1 MEGDRIMPITT
12 VQSAMVGVVST
23 ASDNVAFT
31 SDTVIYENFQTVR
44 SNYTIT
50 TGSNAMSAGP
60 ITIADGVVVTIPDGS
75 DWTIV

>member
-1 MEGDRIMPITT
+1 MPLTT
-12 VQSAMVGVVST
+12 VPASLVGIESA

-31 SDTVIYENFQTVR
+31 SDTPIYENTQIIR

-60 ITIADGVVVTIPDGS
+60 ITIADGVIVTIPNGS

>member
-1 MEGDRIMPITT
+1 MPITT
-12 VQSAMVGVVST
+12 VQSAMVGVIST

-31 SDTVIYENFQTVR
+31 SDTPIYENLNTIRTSYV
-44 SNYTIT
+44 IT

-60 ITIADGVVVTIPDGS
+60 ITIANDVTVTIPDGS

>member
-1 MEGDRIMPITT
+1 MPLTN

-31 SDTVIYENFQTVR
+31 PDTVIIENFQTIR
-44 SNYTIT
+44 ANYSIT

-60 ITIADGVVVTIPDGS
+60 ITIADGVIVTIPSGS

>member
-1 MEGDRIMPITT
+1 MALTT
-12 VQSAMVGVVST
+12 VPASLVGIAST
-23 ASDNVAFT
+23 SSDNVAFT
-31 SDTVIYENFQTVR
+31 SDTPIYENVNTIR

-60 ITIADGVVVTIPDGS
+60 ITIADGVIITIPDGS

>member
-1 MEGDRIMPITT
+1 MPITT

-31 SDTVIYENFQTVR
+31 SDTVMYENFQTIR

-60 ITIADGVVVTIPDGS
+60 ITIADGVIVTIPNGS
-75 DWTIV
+75 DWSIV

>member
-1 MEGDRIMPITT
+1 MPVTT
-12 VQSAMVGVVST
+12 VQSAMIGVVSN

-31 SDTVIYENFQTVR
+31 SDTVMYENFQTIR

-60 ITIADGVVVTIPDGS
+60 ITIADGVIVTIPNGS
-75 DWTIV
+75 DWSIV

>member
-1 MEGDRIMPITT
+1 MPITT

-31 SDTVIYENFQTVR
+31 SDTPIYENLNTIR
-44 SNYTIT
+44 TSYTIT

-60 ITIADGVVVTIPDGS
+60 ITIANDVIVTIPNGS